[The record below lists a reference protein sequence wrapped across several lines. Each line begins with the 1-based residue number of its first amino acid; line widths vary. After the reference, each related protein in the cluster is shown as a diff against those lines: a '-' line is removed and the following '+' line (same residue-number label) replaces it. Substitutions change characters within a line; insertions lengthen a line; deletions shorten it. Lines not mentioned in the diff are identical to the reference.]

1 MKMYFQKQDPRY
13 IHYRDQ
19 KSFNTQN
26 FCQHVFANLHEE
38 NVNINQLET
47 FLNVFKKELDVHA
60 PTKKRYIRA
69 NQHLFIN
76 KTLQKAVMT
85 DSRLRN
91 KFLKNKDQSN
101 ETAYKNQRNYCVSLF
116 RKGKKVSLKIQTLK
130 APLII
135 KTFGKL

>member
-1 MKMYFQKQDPRY
+1 MFMLLQK
-13 IHYRDQ
+13 
-19 KSFNTQN
+19 
-26 FCQHVFANLHEE
+26 C
-38 NVNINQLET
+38 
-47 FLNVFKKELDVHA
+47 
-60 PTKKRYIRA
+60 YIRA

-116 RKGKKVSLKIQTLK
+116 RKGKKVSLKI
-130 APLII
+130 
-135 KTFGKL
+135 